1 MQSEFETRVDA
12 SGCVTYIAPPPMS
25 NRERRKKIRQLV
37 HVHRMSSIRAEQVV
51 DLLTEDEIDDPVELP
66 AWVHRRDDGR

>member
-12 SGCVTYIAPPPMS
+12 SGCVTYIASPVS
-25 NRERRKKIRQLV
+25 NRGRRKKIRQLV
-37 HVHRMSSIRAEQVV
+37 HVHLMSSIRAEQVV
-51 DLLTEDEIDDPVELP
+51 DLLTEDEINDPVELP